1 MAKFDNCTQNEK
13 KHISVKFYNYFLDVK
28 KSREKNENNFLG
40 ERLKENEAAL

>member
-28 KSREKNENNFLG
+28 KSREKKMKTIFWV
-40 ERLKENEAAL
+40 RD